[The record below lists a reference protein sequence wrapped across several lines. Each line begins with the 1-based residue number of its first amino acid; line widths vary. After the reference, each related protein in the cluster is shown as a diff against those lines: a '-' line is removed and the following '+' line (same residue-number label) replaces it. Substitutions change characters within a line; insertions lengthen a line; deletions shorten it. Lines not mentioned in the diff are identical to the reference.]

1 MLINKELQSLVEI
14 INKEIKTLLKYLDI
28 QDEINDD
35 LNSITIQQS
44 YIQKSS
50 FHRNHS
56 ISLPDL
62 ENLAR
67 ADWNAIHNKAS
78 NDNISKYGQGFSK
91 ILSG

>member
-1 MLINKELQSLVEI
+1 MIN
-14 INKEIKTLLKYLDI
+14 NEIKTLLKYLDI
-28 QDEINDD
+28 QEEINED
-35 LNSITIQQS
+35 LNTLAVQQS

-67 ADWNAIHNKAS
+67 ADWNAIHHQSS

-91 ILSG
+91 ILSGYII